1 MNIETSSIGISKWIG
16 NLHAEVIGSIGS
28 GDSKV
33 IAYRRA
39 DGEVALE
46 TNGDPV
52 FGQQAEEWISDNL

>member
-1 MNIETSSIGISKWIG
+1 MSNSIGINKWIG
-16 NLHAEVIGSIGS
+16 NQGAEVIGFTGS

-33 IAYRRA
+33 IAYRRV

-52 FGQQAEEWISDNL
+52 FGQQAEEWIAESL